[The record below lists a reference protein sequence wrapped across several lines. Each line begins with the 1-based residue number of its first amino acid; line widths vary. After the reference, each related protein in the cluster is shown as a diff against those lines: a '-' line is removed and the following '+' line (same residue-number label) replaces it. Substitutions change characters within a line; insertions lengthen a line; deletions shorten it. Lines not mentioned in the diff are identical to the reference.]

1 MAASPAGSG
10 FGATGRRARARK
22 GGAKSSAM
30 RAGLGALGLVL
41 LAGASPEAPQLR
53 GLSAPEAGA
62 PAPDPEPAYR
72 LKPADIAVPEGAPRG
87 SVRRLIQPFGP
98 WTLICDE
105 DLRRRT
111 KICNVSQTILDRS
124 GVVAF
129 SWSLSA
135 TRAGAPAFI
144 LRAPIA
150 GPARPLLTL
159 RIAAAG
165 PRAIDL
171 ARCDARQCLGFLPV
185 TPGLRAAIRAGAA
198 VEIAY
203 RADAEA
209 APIRL
214 STTLDGL
221 AGALAAIR

>member
-1 MAASPAGSG
+1 MAASPAGLG
-10 FGATGRRARARK
+10 FGASGRRARSRK
-22 GGAKSSAM
+22 GGAKASAM

-41 LAGASPEAPQLR
+41 LAGASPGAPELR
-53 GLSAPEAGA
+53 GLIEPEAGA
-62 PAPDPEPAYR
+62 PDPAPAYR

-105 DLRRRT
+105 DLRVRE
-111 KICNVSQTILDRS
+111 KICNVSQTILDSS
-124 GVVAF
+124 GAVAF

-144 LRAPIA
+144 LRAPVA
-150 GPARPLLTL
+150 GTLHPLLTL
-159 RIAAAG
+159 WIAAAG
-165 PRAIDL
+165 PREIDL
-171 ARCDARQCLGFLPV
+171 ARCDARQCLDFLPV
-185 TPGLRAAIRAGAA
+185 TPGLLAAIRAGAA
-198 VEIAY
+198 VEVAY
-203 RADAEA
+203 RADPAA
-209 APIRL
+209 APVRL